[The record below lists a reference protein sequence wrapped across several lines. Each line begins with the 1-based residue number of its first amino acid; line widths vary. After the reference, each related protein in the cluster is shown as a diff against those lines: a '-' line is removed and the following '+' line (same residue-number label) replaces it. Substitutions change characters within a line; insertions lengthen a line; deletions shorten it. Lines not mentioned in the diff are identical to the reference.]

1 MSVIPVF
8 VSSTFRDFHRER
20 DELNRT
26 VLPVLNELA
35 APFGSRVELIDLRWG
50 ITAEDGD
57 ARSRDLRILDVC
69 LSEITRAEPLFVG
82 LLGERYGWVAPLER
96 MQRAA
101 YEAGMSTVP
110 ADSSVTALEFEFGAL
125 RARSQTALFFER
137 EVTGEVPEGWRDA
150 DLSKVAGLKERVHD
164 LCTVHRYQVDITASS
179 IDLSHFVATV
189 AEHLGA
195 QVRARARQLSATT
208 VDPVSAATKL
218 FFDDRSHGFA
228 GRTAL
233 VEEVTD
239 IADGG
244 GSVCLSGASGSGKS
258 AVWCAAV
265 SRLRSRGH
273 RVIAIPAA
281 VAPEVATL
289 HGILLRICGELGSTP
304 DVSISPDELVQHAG
318 ELLGAAAPIIVAID
332 ALDQLPDDTRLTFF
346 TAPPSG
352 VRILTSTT
360 LDDHVNHLSGVGI
373 QRVAVPSMDAE
384 ATRAAVTAISTS
396 IRRTLPPEAV
406 DSLASRERS
415 PLWLRLAIA
424 ELLALDA
431 DDYAGVDPTA
441 DALQETARL
450 INSAVTALPPAI
462 EGLVDRVINRSTEQF
477 GEYVVRSV
485 LKLCAVSRSG
495 LRPFDIEQLVG
506 IDALTVAGIRRGLAP
521 LLAPRREGGRL
532 GFTHAIISAHI
543 RRSIPN
549 HEIERLHAR
558 LVTFLATYN
567 DDRLCVEDR
576 LWHAFRSP
584 SQSTAVAQILN
595 HPTKAEISKI
605 SAVIVDSV
613 HAPHFRNSLRE
624 LSSHGVHDLITTA
637 HRFKSELTGAVRAEL
652 AIALFDAARQVID
665 RGETSPT
672 AFSVLSDASGCL
684 ADLSSVSG
692 INLFPAVAEA
702 RRFTKQLLEERPDN
716 IMLIE
721 AFALTTM
728 AFVNESPGRSDL
740 IEELTQACNAW
751 EVISQREPSI
761 RTDSWHQF
769 ALLQLGTAYATSD
782 CHEAARAAYLKA
794 LPMAHAVDSYADT
807 TSPNSST
814 NSNLVNLY
822 IHLGDVAGA
831 VGRHDEARDYFRSA
845 VDIAQDMYTR
855 NPYISQTS
863 SLAVSAFGYGKAF
876 MNLHEYKTARQW
888 LDYSDELFR
897 RRVQLEP
904 TTPQWIFGARMAAMA
919 AGADVIDGDYNNA
932 RKRLRGY
939 LIELDSTGHHGWVF
953 AQTADELLDIARK
966 NPQYG
971 VQIAQLVIDTA
982 SLEESA
988 KESNSANSS
997 QLEEFEQ
1004 TATQEVG
1011 DSSRDRSRRA
1021 DADLALVF
1029 DARELIAEHR
1039 AGNGDPD
1046 WLDTV
1051 DAIIGFRIRR
1061 LEGSQPEDITDRA
1074 RELGRALLLEA
1085 SELRGHD
1092 RAQAAANIAH
1102 HWTTYLSDDDGDEAV
1117 NRMLARRLTYVAMN
1131 EPAQADTLFPYA
1143 LRYASLLVNKFPEQE
1158 SHRYNWLGVLDSWGA
1173 HQANTGYLEDA
1184 TATWI
1189 RAART
1194 AGSPTSSEAL
1204 ISIRQSITKNLRRVS
1219 LSRSLKR
1226 SLRKECAAWADLL
1239 ERSE

>member
-406 DSLASRERS
+406 DSLASREPVTVEAIDRERAPAREVDAPVRADELHPVEPARARIRFIEGPHGIDG
-415 PLWLRLAIA
+415 PLACGVVDLESRHPSFFAGQIDQLRMLGINAVSIIRVRLQRH
-424 ELLALDA
+424 EL
-431 DDYAGVDPTA
+431 TH
-441 DALQETARL
+441 ETAVGVPFGHAIRPRHFHHDE
-450 INSAVTALPPAI
+450 AVLA
-462 EGLVDRVINRSTEQF
+462 VF
-477 GEYVVRSV
+477 G
-485 LKLCAVSRSG
+485 G
-495 LRPFDIEQLVG
+495 
-506 IDALTVAGIRRGLAP
+506 
-521 LLAPRREGGRL
+521 PRREFLRGHEGFPVVAARLLRLEPAERVRDLPGRIKL
-532 GFTHAIISAHI
+532 KDLVRRWVAEVNASVAVDLHVERMNRRRHVEDLLPRARQAIADASADDD
-543 RRSIPN
+543 RRVPDPLHRIE
-549 HEIERLHAR
+549 HLAAHGERL
-558 LVTFLATYN
+558 
-567 DDRLCVEDR
+567 
-576 LWHAFRSP
+576 
-584 SQSTAVAQILN
+584 
-595 HPTKAEISKI
+595 
-605 SAVIVDSV
+605 
-613 HAPHFRNSLRE
+613 
-624 LSSHGVHDLITTA
+624 
-637 HRFKSELTGAVRAEL
+637 
-652 AIALFDAARQVID
+652 
-665 RGETSPT
+665 
-672 AFSVLSDASGCL
+672 
-684 ADLSSVSG
+684 
-692 INLFPAVAEA
+692 
-702 RRFTKQLLEERPDN
+702 
-716 IMLIE
+716 
-721 AFALTTM
+721 
-728 AFVNESPGRSDL
+728 
-740 IEELTQACNAW
+740 
-751 EVISQREPSI
+751 
-761 RTDSWHQF
+761 
-769 ALLQLGTAYATSD
+769 
-782 CHEAARAAYLKA
+782 
-794 LPMAHAVDSYADT
+794 
-807 TSPNSST
+807 
-814 NSNLVNLY
+814 
-822 IHLGDVAGA
+822 
-831 VGRHDEARDYFRSA
+831 
-845 VDIAQDMYTR
+845 
-855 NPYISQTS
+855 
-863 SLAVSAFGYGKAF
+863 
-876 MNLHEYKTARQW
+876 
-888 LDYSDELFR
+888 
-897 RRVQLEP
+897 
-904 TTPQWIFGARMAAMA
+904 
-919 AGADVIDGDYNNA
+919 
-932 RKRLRGY
+932 
-939 LIELDSTGHHGWVF
+939 
-953 AQTADELLDIARK
+953 
-966 NPQYG
+966 
-971 VQIAQLVIDTA
+971 
-982 SLEESA
+982 
-988 KESNSANSS
+988 
-997 QLEEFEQ
+997 
-1004 TATQEVG
+1004 
-1011 DSSRDRSRRA
+1011 RSRER
-1021 DADLALVF
+1021 DF
-1029 DARELIAEHR
+1029 REHR
-1039 AGNGDPD
+1039 AIVAIVHGYG
-1046 WLDTV
+1046 V
-1051 DAIIGFRIRR
+1051 D
-1061 LEGSQPEDITDRA
+1061 
-1074 RELGRALLLEA
+1074 ELGRALAVAVVTALA
-1085 SELRGHD
+1085 FDFIDFPPLRD
-1092 RAQAAANIAH
+1092 I
-1102 HWTTYLSDDDGDEAV
+1102 
-1117 NRMLARRLTYVAMN
+1117 
-1131 EPAQADTLFPYA
+1131 
-1143 LRYASLLVNKFPEQE
+1143 NK
-1158 SHRYNWLGVLDSWGA
+1158 
-1173 HQANTGYLEDA
+1173 
-1184 TATWI
+1184 
-1189 RAART
+1189 
-1194 AGSPTSSEAL
+1194 
-1204 ISIRQSITKNLRRVS
+1204 
-1219 LSRSLKR
+1219 
-1226 SLRKECAAWADLL
+1226 
-1239 ERSE
+1239 